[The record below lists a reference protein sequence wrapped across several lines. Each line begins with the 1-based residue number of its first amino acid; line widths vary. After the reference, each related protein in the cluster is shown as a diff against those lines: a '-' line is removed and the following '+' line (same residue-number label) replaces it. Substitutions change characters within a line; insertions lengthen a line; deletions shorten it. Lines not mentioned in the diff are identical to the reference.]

1 MDERTALL
9 DELKIDRSEDRRS
22 GLGRRFWLSVTALA
36 TIAAATAGWFWLG
49 PSSALAVAAATAE
62 AADVEVASGPGSIL
76 DASGYVIARRQA
88 TVSAKITGKVVS
100 ILIEEGQRVE
110 QDEIVARLDDANA
123 RAAVAQA
130 AAELDRSKALL
141 RSAEVAQA
149 NAAPLFRRQQEQ
161 FDQAFLSAQEFD
173 NAKASFDAAGTSVE
187 VARQGVRVAETNLA
201 MSQRNLEDTVVR
213 APFAG
218 IVTVKAA
225 QEGEMISPVS
235 AGGGFTR
242 TGIGTIVDMES
253 LEVEVDVSENYI
265 NRVRADQGVTVRL
278 NAYPDW
284 DIPARVIAI
293 IPTADRAKATV
304 RVRIGLLEKNA
315 RILPQMG
322 VRVAFHDDAAAATS
336 ATRVQSAVVVPSTA
350 VQASGDT
357 GVVFVIRDDVV
368 ERRAVRLGRREGDA
382 WIVLSGLT
390 AGARVAIGDF
400 SQLVDGA
407 RIRIEP

>member
-1 MDERTALL
+1 VDERTSLL
-9 DELKIDRSEDRRS
+9 DELKIDRSEESPRGIGRTLS
-22 GLGRRFWLSVTALA
+22 LSLGALA
-36 TIAAATAGWFWLG
+36 LVGLATAGWFWLG
-49 PSSALAVAAATAE
+49 PRAALAVAAVTAQ
-62 AADVEVASGPGSIL
+62 AADVETTAGPGSIL

-110 QDEIVARLDDANA
+110 QDEIVAILDDANA
-123 RAAVAQA
+123 RASVAQA
-130 AAELDRSKALL
+130 TAELDRAKALL
-141 RSAEVAQA
+141 RSAEVAFA
-149 NAAPLFRRQQEQ
+149 NAAPIFRRQQEQ
-161 FDQAFLSAQEFD
+161 FDNAFLSAQEFD
-173 NAKASFDAAGTSVE
+173 NAKASHDVAGSNVD
-187 VARQGVRVAETNLA
+187 VARQGVSVAATSLA
-201 MSQRNLEDTVVR
+201 LTQRNLEDTVVR

-225 QEGEMISPVS
+225 QEGEMISPMS

-265 NRVRADQGVTVRL
+265 NRVRAEQGVTVRL
-278 NAYPDW
+278 NAYPGW
-284 DIPARVIAI
+284 DIPARVVAI

-304 RVRIGLLEKNA
+304 RVRIGLLEKDS

-322 VRVAFHDDAAAATS
+322 VRVAFHGDAPDTPAA
-336 ATRVQSAVVVPSTA
+336 RPQSAVLVPSTA
-350 VQASGDT
+350 VQADGET
-357 GVVFVIRDDVV
+357 GVVFVIREDVV

-390 AGARVAIGDF
+390 AGARLAIGDF

-407 RIRIEP
+407 RVRIEP